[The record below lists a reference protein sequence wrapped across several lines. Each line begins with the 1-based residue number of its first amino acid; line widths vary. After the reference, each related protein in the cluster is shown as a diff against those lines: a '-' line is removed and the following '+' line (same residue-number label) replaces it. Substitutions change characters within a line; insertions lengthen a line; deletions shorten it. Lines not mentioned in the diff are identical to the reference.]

1 MKRIL
6 CLLVLFFPAEL
17 QAGSMESIDLFFS
30 GLKMFSGMIIV
41 VGIMLLVYALNRK
54 GIGFLK
60 KNKSDRIKIME
71 MRHLGGR
78 KMLCMVEVKGREL
91 LLGLGNERIDF
102 LYDFSGSPT
111 NTIFE
116 KELQRH
122 AEAKK

>member
-17 QAGSMESIDLFFS
+17 QAGSLESIDLFFS
-30 GLKMFSGMIIV
+30 GLKMFSGMIIL

-102 LYDFSGSPT
+102 LYDFSSSST
-111 NTIFE
+111 NTNFE

-122 AEAKK
+122 AEVKK